1 MRISWVERGVFAAG
15 GIPLSKNDVEQLHQ
29 QGIRAILTLTELPLT
44 HQREITSALLT
55 QSDITAFHFPIVDQF
70 PPEAEKVAEAVAF
83 MDQMKGENR
92 PVYVHCHAGI
102 GRTGTMLHVYY
113 LSHGLSLDE
122 AREKVKTGKF
132 TSQFFMLS
140 ETQQA
145 FLEAFAAK
153 FTSE

>member
-1 MRISWVERGVFAAG
+1 MRISWVEPRILAAG
-15 GIPLSKNDVEQLHQ
+15 GIPLSKTDVDDLHQ

-55 QSDITAFHFPIVDQF
+55 QSDITTFHFPIVDQF

-83 MDQMKGENR
+83 IDRMKGENR

-102 GRTGTMLHVYY
+102 GRTGTILHAYY
-113 LSHGLSLDE
+113 LSHGFSME
-122 AREKVKTGKF
+122 AAKEKVKAGKF

-153 FTSE
+153 LTSG